1 MWIVLA
7 MSAWVS
13 WLFSN
18 SPCIHRW
25 TPKIDQWS
33 VTDGFATKLQPPFNI
48 HVEKCSEKVDISTL
62 PLHFLHCLFLQIDSE
77 KQFRGS
83 NSVDPQNKEFA
94 FSRNFPKMS
103 HLPLSSGKLSN
114 ILKNLCIS
122 KGLFINDVIILGGY
136 PRVLLQTNHVLRVY
150 NVLSIH
156 GWSERKPAK
165 NDDVIYEQPLM
176 KASRLVLYS
185 AVASEK

>member
-1 MWIVLA
+1 MNRTRHVYLSV
-7 MSAWVS
+7 MVV
-13 WLFSN
+13 FKFTV
-18 SPCIHRW
+18 HRW

-33 VTDGFATKLQPPFNI
+33 ATHGFAKKLQPPFNI

-103 HLPLSSGKLSN
+103 HLL
-114 ILKNLCIS
+114 
-122 KGLFINDVIILGGY
+122 LGSEWKIFQHSY
-136 PRVLLQTNHVLRVY
+136 ELLVY
-150 NVLSIH
+150 LNKKCVH
-156 GWSERKPAK
+156 T
-165 NDDVIYEQPLM
+165 
-176 KASRLVLYS
+176 
-185 AVASEK
+185 